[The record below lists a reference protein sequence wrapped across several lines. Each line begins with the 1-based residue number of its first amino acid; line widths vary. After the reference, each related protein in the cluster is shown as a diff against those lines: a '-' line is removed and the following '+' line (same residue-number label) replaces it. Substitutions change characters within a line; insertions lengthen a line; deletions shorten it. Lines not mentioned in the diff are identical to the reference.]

1 MFGLV
6 TEKWVILRECK
17 SIYPP
22 CFKKWLNYMG
32 SCLHLEEIQNNLMA
46 SFIRSG
52 TLSQNILGRRNHNLG
67 TDCLVKFLF
76 CIYTLGLC
84 CPSLQWTC
92 LDPLMFW
99 HLGLLRLNL

>member
-17 SIYPP
+17 SISPP

-76 CIYTLGLC
+76 CIYTLDFAVLACSGPALIPLC
-84 CPSLQWTC
+84 SGI
-92 LDPLMFW
+92 LDF
-99 HLGLLRLNL
+99 